1 MLSHEENVLLT
12 GVGPATPMGAML
24 RQYWIPACLSEELPE
39 PGGAPI
45 RLRLLGEDL
54 VAFRGHDGSV
64 GVMDEGCPHRRASLV
79 LARNEDCALVCLY
92 HGWKIAADGR
102 IVDMP
107 SESETSTFK
116 DRLRHVAYPAR
127 EEAGF
132 IWTYLGPKDSEPP
145 LPDLPWMRV
154 PAANRGVAKVHEAA
168 NWVQSLEGAID
179 SAHSSVL
186 HQDLIRASGDVERSR
201 TGDSQDFLNERPS
214 ADTRPKLQAE
224 QTPYGMR
231 YVAIRRPI
239 RNPETT
245 QYVRVSAWAAPF
257 YVQIPPNDKYCPAQ
271 VFVPIDEHNT
281 YLYFIESSD
290 RYPVDQENW
299 RRRNGGLVGADL
311 DENYRKLRTLENNYL
326 QDRAAMADGR
336 SFTGIHGLMTQDMA
350 MQETMGPIVDR
361 SREHLGTSD
370 VAIIKYRRVLLD
382 ALRAFQAGSPPLGLT
397 PDVDPAGILSVESV
411 ISKEQSWQDYHAQC
425 VAELRVGT

>member
-12 GVGPATPMGAML
+12 GVRSGTPMGEML
-24 RQYWIPACLSEELPE
+24 RRYWIPACLSEELPE

-64 GVMDEGCPHRRASLV
+64 GVMHEGCPHRRASLV

-102 IVDMP
+102 ILDMP
-107 SESETSTFK
+107 SEAETSTFK
-116 DRLRHVAYPAR
+116 DRLRHVAYPVR

-132 IWTYLGPKDSEPP
+132 VWTYLGPTGTEPP

-154 PAANRGVAKVHEAA
+154 PATNRGVAKMHEAA

-186 HQDLIRASGDVERSR
+186 HQDLIRASKDVQRSS

-224 QTPYGMR
+224 RTPYGMR

-239 RNPETT
+239 HDPETT
-245 QYVRVSAWAAPF
+245 QYIRVSAWASPF
-257 YVQIPPNDKYCPAQ
+257 YVQIPPNDRYSPAQ

-281 YLYFIESSD
+281 FLYFIEASE
-290 RYPVDQENW
+290 RYPVDQDNW
-299 RRRNGGLVGADL
+299 RRRNGSLVGPDL
-311 DENYRKLRTLENNYL
+311 DENYRKRRTIENNYL
-326 QDRAAMADGR
+326 QDRGAMADGR
-336 SFTGIHGLMTQDMA
+336 SFTGIHGLMNQDMA

-361 SREHLGTSD
+361 SLEHLGTSD

-382 ALRAFQAGSPPLGLT
+382 SLREFHAGSAPIGLT
-397 PDVDPAGILSVESV
+397 PDVDPAEILSVESL
-411 ISKEQSWQDYHAQC
+411 IPLDQPWQDYHAKC
-425 VAELRVGT
+425 VGELRVGT